1 MSDFVS
7 KREYDNLLK
16 KVIDLEDTIVKLKRN
31 LKDDLEN
38 LDIDNF
44 SESFKA
50 KQDKA
55 SLEIKRTAKELSV
68 KVEDYDTSM
77 VKMQSEIK
85 QTAKAIE
92 TKVSKENLKDSLKE
106 YSTILQTA
114 TLIKTTVSYDYVTDL
129 IEDVYA
135 TASSVSE
142 ISQKADAISAS
153 VTETQ
158 GNLSTLEG
166 KINVQSDEITAII
179 SGEYTKDLLDD
190 YLTGIEIT
198 PNNIKMIDGDAYS
211 VYNKSGL
218 RFYDSI
224 NQVEGWA
231 IEPAETSYGGTLKYY
246 VNGNAC
252 YEFGE
257 TTVGYSTDITLKA
270 LGNERGR
277 FVVDVTES
285 GNKEVMFIGLNNYNS
300 DSNSPVIYANEKLL
314 ATQDW
319 VLANASGGGTGTV
332 VAVFG

>member
-1 MSDFVS
+1 MSDYE
-7 KREYDNLLK
+7 KEYKALLK
-16 KVIDLEDTIVKLKRN
+16 RVDDLEDTIIKLKRN
-31 LKDDLEN
+31 LKDELEN

-44 SESFKA
+44 SESLKV
-50 KQDKA
+50 KQDNA
-55 SLEIKRTAKELSV
+55 SLEIKQTAKELSV
-68 KVEDYDTSM
+68 KMEAYDTSM

-85 QTAKAIE
+85 QTAEAIE

-106 YSTILQTA
+106 YSTTLQTA
-114 TLIKTTVSYDYVTDL
+114 SLIQSTVTKEYVIDL
-129 IEDVYA
+129 VGDEYA
-135 TASSVSE
+135 TVSSVSE
-142 ISQKADAISAS
+142 ISQKADDISIS

-179 SGEYTKDLLDD
+179 SGEYTKNLLDD

-198 PNNIKMIDGDAYS
+198 PNNIKMIDGNAYS

-218 RFYDSI
+218 RFYDSSGD
-224 NQVEGWA
+224 VEGWA
-231 IEPAETSYGGTLKYY
+231 IEPAATNFGGTLKYY
-246 VNGNAC
+246 VNGKAC

-300 DSNSPVIYANEKLL
+300 DANSPVIYANEKLL